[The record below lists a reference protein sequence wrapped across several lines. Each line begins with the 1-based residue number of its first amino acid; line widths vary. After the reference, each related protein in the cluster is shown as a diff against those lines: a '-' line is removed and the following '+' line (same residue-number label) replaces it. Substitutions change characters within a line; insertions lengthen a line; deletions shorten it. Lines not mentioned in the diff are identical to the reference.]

1 MVVLELI
8 GREMVALVDA
18 GVVLGTEFV
27 LDAVHL
33 VLVSA
38 KVPAALDPAVL
49 TAHHG
54 HDRTNDCRFADVR
67 TESRPERVGAATRR
81 RTHADFME
89 QPVPHN

>member
-1 MVVLELI
+1 VVVLELI

-49 TAHHG
+49 TIEP
-54 HDRTNDCRFADVR
+54 TI
-67 TESRPERVGAATRR
+67 AASPMSEPNPDQN
-81 RTHADFME
+81 A
-89 QPVPHN
+89 